1 MNKDFKSAFTATG
14 PSPDVHSAIDER
26 RRRRCCGFH
35 ELNQTLTEE
44 NESDGDK
51 TTSAPSASQI
61 ASSRSQ
67 IICDLTVGEIRESVA
82 VVSSV
87 RQRVCNDQVA
97 ESRAALSVGGSAA
110 PWSARPACGYNPASK
125 IAGPLYGHGRPPRPG
140 DLVESRPGVR
150 GCKRIQQRLLYEQLP
165 QPFGIL
171 VAIGRRH
178 IRNTEVFG
186 SAHGGFNDAD
196 HSLCLAQCP

>member
-1 MNKDFKSAFTATG
+1 MQALLPQEDRK
-14 PSPDVHSAIDER
+14 
-26 RRRRCCGFH
+26 
-35 ELNQTLTEE
+35 

-67 IICDLTVGEIRESVA
+67 IICDLTAGEIRESVA

-140 DLVESRPGVR
+140 DLGSGLYVCFVPVCLHGFAFQGDCAPGVSKILAR
-150 GCKRIQQRLLYEQLP
+150 G
-165 QPFGIL
+165 
-171 VAIGRRH
+171 
-178 IRNTEVFG
+178 VFW
-186 SAHGGFNDAD
+186 
-196 HSLCLAQCP
+196 